1 MLKLKNSGYSVDY
14 RKNIL
19 KSAFNA
25 FNQMCKDDQ
34 SGIKPLYRDRE
45 WNKAERNQ
53 QKQSRKLNWYKGSDE
68 KIEYKSVLFVP
79 VTKGGRLAKEMKT
92 REEEINKY
100 SKERIKI
107 VEGGAIQMKNM
118 LVNKN
123 PFPTQTC
130 EIKKCIICESSAPG
144 KRKIPCTSNNVGY
157 QLLCNTCSD
166 RGNPKVYEGETAR
179 SARIRGVEH
188 LRGFKGEKSDNVLYK
203 HKQNDHK
210 NEDMDFSM
218 KITKRFRDPLSRQA
232 NEAVRISN
240 RPKEELL
247 NSKNE
252 FNHPPI
258 ARVIVER
265 GNKYPRQKNTTSG
278 SF

>member
-1 MLKLKNSGYSVDY
+1 VKHLNNFMLKLKNSGYSVEY

-19 KSAFNA
+19 KSALNA
-25 FNQMCKDDQ
+25 FDQMCKDDQ

-45 WNKAERNQ
+45 WNKEERNH
-53 QKQSRKLNWYKGSDE
+53 QKQSRKVNWYKGSE
-68 KIEYKSVLFVP
+68 ENIEYKSVLFVP
-79 VTKGGRLAKEMKT
+79 VTKGGMLAKEMKN

-107 VEGGAIQMKNM
+107 VEGGAIQMKNI

-130 EIKKCIICESSAPG
+130 EIKKCIICESKEPG
-144 KRKIPCTSNNVGY
+144 KIPCNSNNVGY
-157 QLLCNTCSD
+157 QLICNTCSD
-166 RGNPKVYEGETAR
+166 RGKQKVYEGETAR

-188 LRGFKGEKSDNVLYK
+188 LRGFKGGKSDSVLHK
-203 HKQNDHK
+203 HKQTDHE
-210 NEDMDFSM
+210 NEDMEFSM

-240 RPKEELL
+240 RPKGELL
-247 NSKNE
+247 NSKTE

-265 GNKYPRQKNTTSG
+265 GKKYPNQKN
-278 SF
+278 